1 MKMNKAFRYQIYPNQ
16 SQLTLINKTFGCCRF
31 IYNKMLSDKID
42 FYNEQKLTL
51 NNTPAQY
58 KDKYKWLK
66 EVDSLAL
73 ANEQMHLQTAF
84 NNFFLSIKKHK
95 KVGFPKYKSRKH
107 SKKSYTTNNIGNT
120 LRIEKGK
127 IKLPK
132 LGYVKYDE
140 HRIIPKNYTI
150 KSATISQISSGK
162 YFISILTEYEYE
174 VPVKKLDKNK
184 ALGLDY
190 SSPDFYVD
198 SQDRKPE
205 NYTHLFRKHQ
215 SKLAKEQ
222 RKLSHMQLHSNHY
235 EKQKIKI
242 AKVHEMISNKRKEFI
257 ETLST
262 KLASE
267 YDIICI
273 EDINLQGMSQTLNL
287 GKSTMDNGF
296 GLFRTRLEQ
305 KLYLLGKEL
314 VKVDKFYPSSK
325 TCNGCG
331 CVNKDLKLSDR
342 QWICPEC
349 GMVIERDYNASLNIL
364 NEGLR
369 ILNL

>member
-1 MKMNKAFRYQIYPNQ
+1 MNKTFKYRLYPSIEQ
-16 SQLTLINKTFGCCRF
+16 QELLNKTFGCCRF
-31 IYNKMLSDKID
+31 IYNKMLDDKIQ
-42 FYNEQKLTL
+42 FYRETKKNL
-51 NNTPAQY
+51 NNTTAQY
-58 KDKYKWLK
+58 KSEFEFLK

-73 ANEQMHLQTAF
+73 SNEQLHLQTAF
-84 NNFFLSIKKHK
+84 KNFFRDSK
-95 KVGFPKYKSRKH
+95 KVGFPKYKSKKFDR
-107 SKKSYTTNNIGNT
+107 KSYTTNSINNSIRVVKQNV
-120 LRIEKGK
+120 LR
-127 IKLPK
+127 LPK
-132 LGYVKYDE
+132 LDNIRFVEHRRIPKGYV
-140 HRIIPKNYTI
+140 I
-150 KSATISQISSGK
+150 KSATISQSNSCK

-174 VPVKKLDKNK
+174 VPAKKLDKNK

-190 SSPDFYVD
+190 SSPDFYID

-205 NYTHLFRKHQ
+205 NYTHLFREYQ

-235 EKQKIKI
+235 EKQKIKV
-242 AKVHEMISNKRKEFI
+242 AKVHETISNKRKEFI

-262 KLASE
+262 KLANE

-273 EDINLQGMSQTLNL
+273 EDINLQGLSQTLNL

-331 CVNKDLKLSDR
+331 YVNKDLKLSDK

-369 ILNL
+369 ILNI

>member
-1 MKMNKAFRYQIYPNQ
+1 
-16 SQLTLINKTFGCCRF
+16 
-31 IYNKMLSDKID
+31 
-42 FYNEQKLTL
+42 
-51 NNTPAQY
+51 
-58 KDKYKWLK
+58 
-66 EVDSLAL
+66 
-73 ANEQMHLQTAF
+73 
-84 NNFFLSIKKHK
+84 
-95 KVGFPKYKSRKH
+95 
-107 SKKSYTTNNIGNT
+107 
-120 LRIEKGK
+120 
-127 IKLPK
+127 
-132 LGYVKYDE
+132 
-140 HRIIPKNYTI
+140 
-150 KSATISQISSGK
+150 
-162 YFISILTEYEYE
+162 
-174 VPVKKLDKNK
+174 
-184 ALGLDY
+184 
-190 SSPDFYVD
+190 
-198 SQDRKPE
+198 
-205 NYTHLFRKHQ
+205 
-215 SKLAKEQ
+215 
-222 RKLSHMQLHSNHY
+222 MQLHSNHY
-235 EKQKIKI
+235 EKQKIKV

-331 CVNKDLKLSDR
+331 YVNKDLKLSDR

-349 GMVIERDYNASLNIL
+349 GIVIERDYNASLNIL